1 VVKQVV
7 KQQFIYV
14 LVLEKYYHLNNHNLF
29 IVRLKVFLEFVADRE
44 ENKHAK
50 LKKKFKMQLKKR

>member
-1 VVKQVV
+1 MLIATMV

-14 LVLEKYYHLNNHNLF
+14 LVLEKYYHLNNHNHNLF

-44 ENKHAK
+44 ENKHSK
-50 LKKKFKMQLKKR
+50 LKKLIKMQL